1 MADTVARRLA
11 FLEGID
17 LTPSDLD
24 EIAGE
29 LAQYEQTL
37 AALEP
42 FAEAAAWPVAQAQ
55 PYHGA
60 RSSQPPNNGES
71 ESARAAD
78 AGGSLASGGAGSAAG
93 SPAGLGGLAGAGR
106 GADAGEAGELWQL
119 GVAALGRRLRARE
132 VSALEATDAVLAR
145 LERLEGRLNAFI
157 TIMAEHARAAA
168 RQADAE
174 LARGEDRGPLHG
186 VPVTIKDM
194 FDTAGV
200 RTTGG
205 SKILAGWVPDADA
218 ALVERL
224 RAAGAVLIGKTNQ
237 DEFGHGGTS
246 TLSYFGPVHN
256 PWKLDRI
263 AGGSSGGSAA
273 AVAAGIGPLSYGT
286 ETGSSVRRPAA
297 YCGIVG
303 YKPTFGIISRH
314 GSFRGA
320 WSMDHVGDFARSVED
335 VALGLDAVAGYDPR
349 DPASVPQEPPAYA
362 ARLSPDVRG
371 LRIGVLRRFAEDA
384 SVQPAVRAAFE
395 AAVAVYRS
403 LGAEVR
409 DLDVPEISYAAMTS
423 MMNSSA
429 EASGNNRRW
438 VYSRAGDYVP
448 EVKRRLAMGMGI
460 TASEYLVIQRAR
472 YRIQGAV
479 RAAFETVDIML
490 APTTARVAPPIAD
503 GPRGNGDT
511 TYAVSHNLSNLLRL
525 ASMLG
530 LPACSLPSG
539 EGADGLP
546 TAIQLFGVWYAD
558 QTVLNAAAAYEQ
570 ATPWSARRPPIG

>member
-1 MADTVARRLA
+1 MSADTIARRLA

-17 LTPSDLD
+17 LAPS
-24 EIAGE
+24 EIEAIRAE
-29 LAQYEQTL
+29 LAEYEHAL

-42 FAEAAAWPVAQAQ
+42 FANESAWLVAQAQ

-60 RSSQPPNNGES
+60 PPQPEGGRPPQPPNH
-71 ESARAAD
+71 
-78 AGGSLASGGAGSAAG
+78 GGSPGAARTGVAGSGGQA
-93 SPAGLGGLAGAGR
+93 
-106 GADAGEAGELWQL
+106 EVTELWQL
-119 GVAALGRRLRARE
+119 GAAALGRKLKARE
-132 VSALEATDAVLAR
+132 VSSVEVTDAVLTR
-145 LERLEGRLNAFI
+145 LERLEGRLNAFV
-157 TIMAEHARAAA
+157 TIIAEHARAAA
-168 RQADAE
+168 QQADAE
-174 LARGEDRGPLHG
+174 IARGEYRGPLHG

-194 FDTAGV
+194 FNTAGV

-205 SKILAGWVPDADA
+205 SKILAGWVPDEDA
-218 ALVERL
+218 TLVERL
-224 RAAGAVLIGKTNQ
+224 HAAGAVLVGKTNL

-246 TLSYFGPVHN
+246 TLSHFGPVHN
-256 PWKLDRI
+256 PWNLERI

-286 ETGSSVRRPAA
+286 ETGSSVRRPAS

-303 YKPTFGIISRH
+303 YRPTFGIISRC

-320 WSMDHVGDFARSVED
+320 WSMDTIGDFARSVED
-335 VALGLDAVAGYDPR
+335 AALGLDATAGYDSR
-349 DPASVPQEPPAYA
+349 DPASVPQDPPAYA
-362 ARLSPDVRG
+362 ARLRPDARG
-371 LRIGVLRRFAEDA
+371 LRIGVLRRFADDA
-384 SVQPAVRAAFE
+384 SVEPAVRAAFE
-395 AAVAVYRS
+395 AAVAQYRE

-423 MMNSSA
+423 MMNSAAESA
-429 EASGNNRRW
+429 GNNRTW

-448 EVKRRLAMGMGI
+448 DVKRRLAMGMGI
-460 TASEYLVIQRAR
+460 TASEYLVVQRAR
-472 YRIQGAV
+472 HRIQGAV
-479 RAAFETVDIML
+479 RAAFDTIDLML
-490 APTTARVAPPIAD
+490 APTTARPAPPIAQ

-539 EGADGLP
+539 FTPDGLP

-570 ATPWSARRPPIG
+570 TTPWSTRRPAIA